1 MCDAQFRA
9 TPAVLNPAFHSPAGS
24 MTRFIPYRMRLMLPD
39 SFTLMLIATIV
50 LATVIPAR
58 EESAAV
64 VSALTKVMIA
74 LLFFMYGTRLS
85 REAVLAGIRNW
96 KLHILVLCITYGLFP
111 LLGMGLVK
119 ALGTHLDH
127 ILGIGLMFL
136 AVLPSTVQS
145 SIAFTS
151 IAGGN
156 VAAAICSASLSNLI
170 GVVATPALVALL
182 LHLQG
187 GVSLD
192 AIGQITTQILIPFLV
207 GHGLRAWTGGF
218 ITRHRKFFAPLDRGS
233 ILLVVYSAFSEAVTN
248 GIWTKL
254 TFADLLWVMLIDIVF
269 LAMIMVATTALS
281 RLFRFDHADEIA
293 IVFCGSKKSLA
304 SGVPMASV
312 LLPAA
317 SVGIAILPLMIFHQI
332 QLIVCSFI
340 ARTFAARRV
349 AHASPAAAEA

>member
-1 MCDAQFRA
+1 MIKHLPR
-9 TPAVLNPAFHSPAGS
+9 P
-24 MTRFIPYRMRLMLPD
+24 MRLMLPD
-39 SFTLMLIATIV
+39 SFTALLVLTIL
-50 LATVIPAR
+50 LATLLPAR
-58 EESAAV
+58 GEAAV
-64 VSALTKVMIA
+64 GVSALTKIMIA

-85 REAVLAGIRNW
+85 REAIVAGIRNW
-96 KLHILVLCITYGLFP
+96 RLHILVLCITFGLFP
-111 LLGMGLVK
+111 LVGLGFVA
-119 ALGTHLDH
+119 ALGHHLDP
-127 ILGIGLMFL
+127 ILGTGLMFL

-192 AIGQITTQILIPFLV
+192 AIGEIVTQILIPFLV
-207 GHGLRAWTGGF
+207 GHGLRRWTSGF
-218 ITRHRKFFAPLDRGS
+218 VTRHRKFFAPLDRGS
-233 ILLVVYSAFSEAVTN
+233 ILMVVYSAFSDAVN
-248 GIWTKL
+248 HGIWARL
-254 TFADLLWVMLIDIVF
+254 TLNDLLWLCLVDVVF
-269 LAMIMVATTALS
+269 LAVIMSVTAGLG
-281 RLFRFDHADEIA
+281 RALRFDAADRIA
-293 IVFCGSKKSLA
+293 ILFCGSKKSLA

-332 QLIVCSFI
+332 QLIACSFI
-340 ARTFAARRV
+340 ARRIAAGR
-349 AHASPAAAEA
+349 ADGPATVAAEA

>member
-1 MCDAQFRA
+1 
-9 TPAVLNPAFHSPAGS
+9 
-24 MTRFIPYRMRLMLPD
+24 MLPD
-39 SFTLMLIATIV
+39 SFTLMLVATIL
-50 LATVIPAR
+50 LATVLPAR
-58 EESAAV
+58 GETAV
-64 VSALTKVMIA
+64 AVGYLTRVMIA

-85 REAVLAGIRNW
+85 REAVISGIRNW
-96 KLHILVLCITYGLFP
+96 KLHVLVLCVTYGLFP
-111 LLGMGLVK
+111 LLGLGVVA
-119 ALGTHLDH
+119 ALGSHLDSV
-127 ILGIGLMFL
+127 LGTGLMFL

-156 VAAAICSASLSNLI
+156 VAAAICSASLSNLV

-182 LHLQG
+182 LHLKG

-192 AIGQITTQILIPFLV
+192 AIAEIVTQILIPFLV
-207 GHGLRAWTGGF
+207 GHGLRQWTNGF
-218 ITRHRKFFAPLDRGS
+218 VTRYRTVFAPLDRGS
-233 ILLVVYSAFSEAVTN
+233 ILLVVYAAFSDAVIH
-248 GIWTKL
+248 GIWTRL
-254 TFADLLWVMLIDIVF
+254 TIGDLLWIGLIDIVI
-269 LAMIMVATTALS
+269 LAIVMVATTILS
-281 RLFRFDHADEIA
+281 RLLRFDPADEIA

-340 ARTFAARRV
+340 ARTFAARNARL
-349 AHASPAAAEA
+349 EAIGKDAQSLQT